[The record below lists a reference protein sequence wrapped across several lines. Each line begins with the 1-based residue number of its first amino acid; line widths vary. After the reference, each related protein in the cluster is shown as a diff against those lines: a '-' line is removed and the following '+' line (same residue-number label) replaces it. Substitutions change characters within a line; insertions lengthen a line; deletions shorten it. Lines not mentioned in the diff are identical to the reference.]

1 MSPLAAV
8 REKCRAIFKPAG
20 FGLLLIT
27 LLSTVNAAVYADAGA
42 SSYSGRCAA
51 CHQPDGKGVDGRF
64 PPLKQ
69 ALSSWL
75 ATPQGRSYLVRAVL
89 YGPVGELKVD
99 GKTYS
104 SIMPAMGRRMNDDEI
119 VAVLRY
125 VGETLN
131 TPPAGYQP
139 FDPALVASLRSSPTA
154 EDTMMADRGK
164 LPPR

>member
-1 MSPLAAV
+1 MISLAAV
-8 REKCRAIFKPAG
+8 KAKCGECFRPALRG
-20 FGLLLIT
+20 ISWVILSLT
-27 LLSTVNAAVYADAGA
+27 LNAAAHAEDGAHVY
-42 SSYSGRCAA
+42 SSRCAA
-51 CHQPDGKGVDGRF
+51 CHQSDGKGVDGRC
-64 PPLKQ
+64 PPLRQ
-69 ALSSWL
+69 SLSGWL
-75 ATPQGRSYLVRAVL
+75 ATPQGRSYLVAAAL

-125 VGETLN
+125 VGENLN

-139 FDPALVASLRSSPTA
+139 FDAALVASLRSSPTA
-154 EDTMMADRGK
+154 EDSLMADRGK